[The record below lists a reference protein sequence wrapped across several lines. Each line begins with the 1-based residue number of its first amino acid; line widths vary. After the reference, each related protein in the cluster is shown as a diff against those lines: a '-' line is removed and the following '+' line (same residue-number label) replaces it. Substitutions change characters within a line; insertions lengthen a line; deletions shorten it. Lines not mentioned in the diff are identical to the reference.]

1 MNHNLFLNALQ
12 RAPLADRRE
21 AKAEWQDAITNQ
33 PQLVAERVAWL
44 LNGCYGEEAY
54 TAARQVV
61 TNPRNAVAWLAA
73 RQVVTNPRN
82 AVAWLAQAIAAH
94 EWGCPPREAWAAW
107 RALTAE
113 EREAVNSAIRA
124 AVDEVLAEQEQEE

>member
-21 AKAEWQDAITNQ
+21 AAAEWLDAMRHE
-33 PQLVAERVAWL
+33 PQLVAERVRWL
-44 LNGCYGEEAY
+44 LDGCYGEELY
-54 TAARQVV
+54 QAAWQVV
-61 TNPRNAVAWLAA
+61 TNSRNAVAWL
-73 RQVVTNPRN
+73 VI
-82 AVAWLAQAIAAH
+82 AIAAH
-94 EWGCPPREAWAAW
+94 EWSCPPREAWAAW

-124 AVDEVLAEQEQEE
+124 AIDEVLAEQEQEE